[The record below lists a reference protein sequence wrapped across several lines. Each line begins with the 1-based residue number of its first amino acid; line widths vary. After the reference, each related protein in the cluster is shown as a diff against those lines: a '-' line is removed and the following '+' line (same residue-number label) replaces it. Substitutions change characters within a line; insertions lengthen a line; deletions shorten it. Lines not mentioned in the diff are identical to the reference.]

1 MRRWFRVVGCCL
13 ISLVALFALIYVL
26 ISWIARGANK
36 SSVSTLNSTSNLP
49 KRSLTHCTYFTC
61 FNASKCAFE
70 YTGQSLNRISIY
82 VYPQVE
88 HVLVSGRRVSL
99 GCSRQQIQ
107 LLRALRT
114 SRYIVNDPLKAC
126 VFVPSIDLLNG
137 LSSNFAR
144 SLQVLSTLPWWNGG
158 VNHLLFGMLRG
169 KYSVF
174 SGQAIM
180 AHATHSKW
188 TYRPTFDVSIPA
200 YNPLYDIAPSSTAN
214 THILTVLPVANTD
227 PATIKQLLLA
237 YRIPTFPGNAS
248 VLVVDPVLPPSQSYG
263 TRNASVSISPYDP
276 PSRTVVDYGE
286 ALAQSLFCLIIQIP
300 PVGQFALFDS
310 MNAGCIP
317 VIADDNF
324 ILPFSEVLDWSKI
337 AIRVRH
343 SELYKIVTTLTSLS
357 SEEIAQFRRQVKFVF
372 NRYFSTIDKIV
383 HTTLDII
390 NDRVFPYYA
399 RSYVQWNSPDYVE
412 NALPPP
418 PLLFYPP
425 RSSVHCRLTALI
437 RARDHFGLLH
447 QLLLKL
453 QLASSL
459 HRIVVLWTNPKIPIP
474 NPSLWPA
481 LRVPLTVLPFGHLI
495 LGRYYPFAQIDTEAV
510 LSLDDSTCL
519 PDLQQIQAGF
529 ELWCHNP
536 DRLIGLTNSTII
548 RSAQKASD
556 ETSFLSAVFGL
567 TIFHKHYLHSYAE
580 LLSSMA
586 IRPVNQTG
594 ACEEL
599 LMNWLIIQLSGR
611 PVLTVRDSRLTPVSP
626 ASCHLQSSMACW
638 DDLSATHPY
647 FTTILSRGRA
657 FRIAPFTV
665 SSFD

>member
-567 TIFHKHYLHSYAE
+567 TIFHKNFY
-580 LLSSMA
+580 
-586 IRPVNQTG
+586 PV
-594 ACEEL
+594 
-599 LMNWLIIQLSGR
+599 WRFDPLIK
-611 PVLTVRDSRLTPVSP
+611 PVHVKN
-626 ASCHLQSSMACW
+626 
-638 DDLSATHPY
+638 Y
-647 FTTILSRGRA
+647 
-657 FRIAPFTV
+657 
-665 SSFD
+665 